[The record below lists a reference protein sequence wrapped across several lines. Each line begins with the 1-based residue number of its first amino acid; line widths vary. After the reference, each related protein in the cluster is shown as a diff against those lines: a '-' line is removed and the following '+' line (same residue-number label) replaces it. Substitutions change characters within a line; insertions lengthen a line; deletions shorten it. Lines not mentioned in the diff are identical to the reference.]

1 MPETTI
7 STPEHAPAIT
17 RMTLGITSARET
29 TAPSVIACMCG
40 ACMCSASDD
49 E

>member
-17 RMTLGITSARET
+17 RMTLGITSARGDA
-29 TAPSVIACMCG
+29 APSGCMACW
-40 ACMCSASDD
+40 CSASDG